1 MAAVMPTRYG
11 SGAGAAAG
19 CAATSVSTP
28 TAALRMRPRMSA
40 LLLVPCQGGHLG
52 GDPPLFVGREHR
64 LDQVVVALEH
74 QPALDL
80 ARGRDG
86 LALLLGIQLARQHT
100 EGLHLL
106 HATEGRVRAR
116 DLRVEQA
123 RHLRVRGQ
131 RRVPGVREPTLARP
145 LGDRFVIH
153 LDQRGEVLAAL
164 AKDDGVADV
173 GARAQARLDLRRAD
187 VLAAGGDHEVLPP
200 VDEAEGTLG
209 CPLGDVAREQPAVAV
224 RGRRRLGVAPV
235 AREEIG
241 TAHAQLAVVAER
253 DLDVGRRRSDVAGP
267 RVRPALARDEGAA
280 RLRLAVRLAQ
290 VHAPD
295 LPERGHRRRQR
306 RAAGDQ
312 QPHPREADLLQ
323 QHAEHEPTGDTPH
336 RGVPNSPPYPPAF
349 VAPRRSRGA
358 PRQSVVLGGLPRAPQ
373 TPPPARRPPGTP
385 AAPPPPPSPPPPGA
399 PAPPPPPPPPP
410 PPGPPAPPPPP

>member
-11 SGAGAAAG
+11 SGAWAAAG

-164 AKDDGVADV
+164 AEDDGVADV

-209 CPLGDVAREQPAVAV
+209 CPLGDRAANPPPPE
-224 RGRRRLGVAPV
+224 
-235 AREEIG
+235 
-241 TAHAQLAVVAER
+241 
-253 DLDVGRRRSDVAGP
+253 P
-267 RVRPALARDEGAA
+267 RTLPPPPPALAA
-280 RLRLAVRLAQ
+280 
-290 VHAPD
+290 H
-295 LPERGHRRRQR
+295 
-306 RAAGDQ
+306 Q
-312 QPHPREADLLQ
+312 QPRGAPRY
-323 QHAEHEPTGDTPH
+323 P
-336 RGVPNSPPYPPAF
+336 PPYPPAL
-349 VAPRRSRGA
+349 VAPRQSRGA
-358 PRQSVVLGGLPRAPQ
+358 PR
-373 TPPPARRPPGTP
+373 
-385 AAPPPPPSPPPPGA
+385 
-399 PAPPPPPPPPP
+399 
-410 PPGPPAPPPPP
+410 

>member
-1 MAAVMPTRYG
+1 MAAVMPMRYG

-209 CPLGDVAREQPAVAV
+209 GPLRGVAPEEPAVA
-224 RGRRRLGVAPV
+224 GRRR
-235 AREEIG
+235 
-241 TAHAQLAVVAER
+241 
-253 DLDVGRRRSDVAGP
+253 RRP
-267 RVRPALARDEGAA
+267 RGAA
-280 RLRLAVRLAQ
+280 
-290 VHAPD
+290 
-295 LPERGHRRRQR
+295 
-306 RAAGDQ
+306 
-312 QPHPREADLLQ
+312 
-323 QHAEHEPTGDTPH
+323 
-336 RGVPNSPPYPPAF
+336 
-349 VAPRRSRGA
+349 GA
-358 PRQSVVLGGLPRAPQ
+358 PRENR
-373 TPPPARRPPGTP
+373 
-385 AAPPPPPSPPPPGA
+385 A
-399 PAPPPPPPPPP
+399 PAPPPPPAGRAPAKPRRPPKPPPTP
-410 PPGPPAPPPPP
+410 PRARRAPAKPWRPPITAPIPPRARRAPAKPWRPSITAPIPPRARRAPAKPWRPSIPPGLRA